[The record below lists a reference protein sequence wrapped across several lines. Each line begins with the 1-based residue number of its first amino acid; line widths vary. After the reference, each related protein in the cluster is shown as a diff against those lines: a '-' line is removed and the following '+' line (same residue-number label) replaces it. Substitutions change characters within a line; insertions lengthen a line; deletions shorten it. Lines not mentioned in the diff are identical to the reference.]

1 MHKNFRNRFIN
12 FQSNFFQN
20 INLQQK
26 FQFNN
31 LEKCTSIVFTS
42 IIIIEKNYRILR
54 IKPMSN
60 KFIAIN
66 DGSSSFFS
74 SQAYCQSVDRSLA
87 LMFKKKFSI
96 LGCAGSVRLVRAS
109 SFHVRGATNF
119 LAAAIG
125 DKIFQIANGNQI
137 ILIDSKVKNLSR
149 EMNEFILFTMI
160 TIFL

>member
-1 MHKNFRNRFIN
+1 
-12 FQSNFFQN
+12 
-20 INLQQK
+20 
-26 FQFNN
+26 
-31 LEKCTSIVFTS
+31 
-42 IIIIEKNYRILR
+42 
-54 IKPMSN
+54 MSN

-74 SQAYCQSVDRSLA
+74 SQAYCQSVDRSLSS
-87 LMFKKKFSI
+87 MFKKNFSI

-109 SFHVRGATNF
+109 SFHARGATNF

-137 ILIDSKVKNLSR
+137 ILIDSEVKKLSR